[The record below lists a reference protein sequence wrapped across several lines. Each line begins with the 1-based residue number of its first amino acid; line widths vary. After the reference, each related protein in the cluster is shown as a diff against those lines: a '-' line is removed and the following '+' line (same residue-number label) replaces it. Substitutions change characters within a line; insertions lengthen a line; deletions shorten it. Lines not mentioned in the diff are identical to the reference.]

1 MFLLP
6 YFFAWMGGLL
16 FRMHAA
22 VTSAVSR
29 GLFWHK
35 QQQLLEAEATV
46 GDGEGKNDKGGP
58 PSLSVQQET
67 FCKKYQDRLLATFAE
82 PLASAHDWNEN
93 AREVQ
98 ALSPE
103 ALAEE
108 LQHKDNP
115 WEASWRRR
123 VLMEPTPR
131 GNVYMHYDVY
141 KQGFAYYCD
150 QSVMPYEVLNAVAMK
165 YVLTYRCRDFFVDE
179 SVLRTVAAPTQ
190 RKQEP
195 LVAAATATATAK
207 PTTNNRLPF
216 AKFKDYNTTKH
227 KLPAAATV
235 QKQVNRFIHV
245 GNTRNFQPLL
255 RPPKVFATNGFATN
269 LLPAAAPVNMS
280 YAEFKKQQQLS
291 ARSKGEATST

>member
-1 MFLLP
+1 MFLFP
-6 YFFAWMGGLL
+6 HFFAWMGGLV
-16 FRMHAA
+16 FRMQAA
-22 VTSAVSR
+22 VRSAVSR
-29 GLFWHK
+29 GLFRK
-35 QQQLLEAEATV
+35 QQQPLLLEAEATNLT
-46 GDGEGKNDKGGP
+46 GEGKNDQGGA
-58 PSLSVQQET
+58 PSLSMQQET

-93 AREVQ
+93 AKELQ

-179 SVLRTVAAPTQ
+179 SVLRSVAAPTQ

-195 LVAAATATATAK
+195 AVATATATATATAKPK

-269 LLPAAAPVNMS
+269 LLPSAAPVNMS
-280 YAEFKKQQQLS
+280 YAEFKKQQQLQRQS
-291 ARSKGEATST
+291 D